1 MINGKRIRQMR
12 RLREMTQA
20 ELAKEMGY
28 ASSNSVHMLEKG
40 CIDLPFS
47 RIEKVATVLGI
58 SITELVTND
67 PVILNNGGMS
77 NEQ

>member
-20 ELAKEMGY
+20 ELAREMGY

-47 RIEKVATVLGI
+47 RIEKMAAILGI
-58 SITELVTND
+58 SLNELITAD
-67 PVILNNGGMS
+67 PENT
-77 NEQ
+77 